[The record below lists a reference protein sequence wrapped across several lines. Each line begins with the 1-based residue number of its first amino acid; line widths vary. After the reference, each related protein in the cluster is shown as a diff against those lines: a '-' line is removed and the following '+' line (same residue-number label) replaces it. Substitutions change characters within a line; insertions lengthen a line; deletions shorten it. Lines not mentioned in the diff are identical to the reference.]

1 MLLDSLDHPRQ
12 KRYTIGELDPGDRK
26 KRYTAGETDPGE
38 RSGTQ
43 LARWIQVNWRD
54 GSRRKKRYKTGK
66 MDPGERSGTQ
76 LASWIM
82 EKEVVYYLRAGSWQ
96 LASRIGR
103 RKRYTID
110 ELDPGGRQKRYII
123 GGLDP
128 DERNDTQSA
137 SCIQA
142 KEAVLNWRAASR

>member
-1 MLLDSLDHPRQ
+1 MDAR
-12 KRYTIGELDPGDRK
+12 
-26 KRYTAGETDPGE
+26 E

-43 LARWIQVNWRD
+43 LARWTQVKEAVRNWQD
-54 GSRRKKRYKTGK
+54 GSRSTGE

-123 GGLDP
+123 DEPDPGGRQKRYIIGGLDP